1 MKTLF
6 FLFITISLFIISNS
20 YSQVI
25 EDLATSINTY
35 EIKDGAIS
43 EISTGKTI
51 YKLEENIIKDGKSGK
66 TLYTIS
72 NGVLRNTSKKSLYK
86 YVDGIVSEIS
96 TRKKLYEVTDSGVIK
111 SWSMGTGFYRIT
123 GGFSAGELY
132 MVLLATG
139 LL

>member
-6 FLFITISLFIISNS
+6 FLFIIISPFIITNS

-25 EDLATSINTY
+25 EDFSTSVNTY

-43 EISTGKTI
+43 ETSSGKTI
-51 YKLEENIIKDGKSGK
+51 YILENNIIKDGKSGK

-96 TRKKLYEVTDSGVIK
+96 TGKKLYEITDSGVIK

-123 GGFSAGELY
+123 GGFGAGELF
-132 MVLLATG
+132 MTLLATG

>member
-6 FLFITISLFIISNS
+6 FLFIIISLFNISNS

-25 EDLATSINTY
+25 EDLATSLNTY
-35 EIKDGAIS
+35 EINEGALS

-51 YKLEENIIKDGKSGK
+51 YKLEENKIKDGKSGK
-66 TLYTIS
+66 TLYTIA
-72 NGVLRNTSKKSLYK
+72 NGVLRNTSRKSLYK

-96 TRKKLYEVTDSGVIK
+96 TGKKLYEVTDSGVIK

-123 GGFSAGELY
+123 GGFGAGELY
-132 MVLLATG
+132 MILLATG